1 MLQIRKENVRGK
13 VTISCSCVSWPLN
26 FPRRHIGSIYSS
38 NHWRGQVWQEHMR
51 CHQNGV
57 EKVCC
62 SSSLSWNSTQ
72 TQSVMYL
79 RCSKIF
85 SLLQIILVQY
95 SYIFTLFVSLGL
107 KKKQILTSFQ
117 IRRSMAGSRFAIAKA
132 YFPFIV
138 LFCWLR
144 DNICSVDMTIV
155 FYSRYALNLQ
165 VSIGQN

>member
-1 MLQIRKENVRGK
+1 MITTLCLFLTIHIEARYIEQSLFFKSQTGKKQHLFRGK
-13 VTISCSCVSWPLN
+13 CYKLEKRMWGGRLLFLVVVSWPLN

-62 SSSLSWNSTQ
+62 SSSFSWNSTQ

-85 SLLQIILVQY
+85 SFYRICLQNVR
-95 SYIFTLFVSLGL
+95 SYYNFCEF
-107 KKKQILTSFQ
+107 
-117 IRRSMAGSRFAIAKA
+117 GSNKETNSN
-132 YFPFIV
+132 
-138 LFCWLR
+138 FC
-144 DNICSVDMTIV
+144 ICSFLPNTKV
-155 FYSRYALNLQ
+155 Y
-165 VSIGQN
+165 GW